1 MQGGRKVHPRR
12 NIAVLLV
19 ILALSAG
26 IFAWARWHSR
36 GYSAEAKEIYEQ
48 LRVFSEALDLVK
60 ENYVRDVEDDKLME
74 GAISGMLKTLDPHSS
89 YLDPEGY
96 KELQVETKGSFG
108 GIGVEITIRDGM
120 LTVVSPLEGTPAY
133 ELGIQAGDHILRVD
147 GQPTK
152 DMSLMEAVQ
161 KMRGPKGSKVILTI
175 MREGFDK
182 PKDFEITRAIIPI
195 KSVRAKTLEPGY
207 GYVRLSQFQSATASD
222 LADALAKLE
231 KENQPMR
238 GVILDLRNNPGGL
251 LDQAVKV
258 SDEFLDEGLIV
269 YTGGRVKGQD
279 MRFTAHKNSQPHP
292 YFIVI
297 LVNEGTASAAEI
309 VAGALQ
315 DHKRAVILGVK
326 TFGKGSVQTVMPLR
340 NGAALRLTTAL
351 YYTPNGRSIQA
362 KGIEPDIV
370 VERQAPPK
378 PKEERAKPKAIRE
391 EDLKN
396 HMQEEGGAA
405 PEQKPEPGDEAK
417 AKEDL
422 AKDNQLARA
431 LELLKSWEL
440 LSTIKRA
447 NPNP

>member
-1 MQGGRKVHPRR
+1 VRPRR

-26 IFAWARWHSR
+26 LFAWARWNSR
-36 GYSAEAKEIYEQ
+36 GYSAEAKEVYEQ
-48 LRVFSEALDLVK
+48 LRVFSEALDLIK
-60 ENYVRDVEDDKLME
+60 ENYVREVEDNKLIE

-89 YLDPEGY
+89 YLDPEAY

-108 GIGVEITIRDGM
+108 GIGVEITIRDGA

-133 ELGIQAGDHILRVD
+133 ELGIQAGDQIVRVD

-161 KMRGPKGSKVILTI
+161 KMRGPKGSKVTLTI

-182 PKDFEITRAIIPI
+182 PKDFEITRAVIPI
-195 KSVRAKTLEPGY
+195 KSVRGKTLEPGY
-207 GYVRLSQFQSATASD
+207 GYVRLSQFQSTTATD

-238 GVILDLRNNPGGL
+238 GLILDLRNNPGGL

-258 SDEFLDEGLIV
+258 SDEFLDGGLIV

-279 MRFTAHKNSQPHP
+279 MRFMAHKKSQPHP
-292 YFIVI
+292 HLIVV

-315 DHKRAVILGVK
+315 DHRRALILGVK

-351 YYTPNGRSIQA
+351 YYTPSGRSIQA

-370 VERQAPPK
+370 VERQTPPK
-378 PKEERAKPKAIRE
+378 PKEQPAKQKVIRE

-396 HMQEEGGAA
+396 HMEEEGGAA
-405 PEQKPEPGDEAK
+405 PEQKPQPVEEVK
-417 AKEDL
+417 VKEDL

-440 LSTIKRA
+440 LSTINRA
-447 NPNP
+447 NSNP